1 MMGEFTKKRNTLLA
15 EQVIRALESRN
26 MEGFYAETKEEA
38 LSKALEIIPEG
49 SSISWGGSMSIKEI
63 GLAQAVHEGNY
74 KVYDRESCKT
84 AEEKRQ
90 IALKAFECDYFLA
103 STNAI
108 SEDGILVNID
118 GNANRVAAIAFGP
131 RNVLMI
137 VGMNKVVKTEADA
150 MSRAKN
156 IAAPINAQRFG
167 RTPCTVTGAC
177 TLCKSPSCICCQTLV
192 TRFSLQPNRIKVI
205 LVNEELGF

>member
-1 MMGEFTKKRNTLLA
+1 MGEFTTKRNKLLA
-15 EQVIRALESRN
+15 EQMIRAMEARN

-38 LSKALEIIPEG
+38 LNKALELIPEG
-49 SSISWGGSMSIKEI
+49 SSISWGGSMSIQEI
-63 GLAQAVHEGNY
+63 GLTKSVHEGNY
-74 KVYDRESCKT
+74 EVYDRTDKT
-84 AEEKRQ
+84 PEERRQ
-90 IALKAFECDYFLA
+90 IMLKAFDCDYYLA
-103 STNAI
+103 SANAI

-150 MSRAKN
+150 LSRAKN
-156 IAAPINAQRFG
+156 VAAPINAQRFG
-167 RTPCTVTGAC
+167 GTPCAVTGAC
-177 TLCKSPSCICCQTLV
+177 SMCKSPSCICCQTLV
-192 TRFSLQPNRIKVI
+192 TRFSKEPKRIKII

>member
-1 MMGEFTKKRNTLLA
+1 MGEYSSKRNELLA
-15 EQVIRALESRN
+15 EQMIRAMEARN
-26 MEGFYAETKEEA
+26 MEAYFAKTKEDA
-38 LSKALEIIPEG
+38 LKKALELIPEG

-63 GLAQAVHEGNY
+63 GLTEALHKGNY
-74 KVYDRESCKT
+74 TVYDREICKN
-84 AEEKRQ
+84 AEEKREV
-90 IALKAFECDYFLA
+90 ALKAFDCDFFLA
-103 STNAI
+103 STNAM

-118 GNANRVAAIAFGP
+118 GNGNRVAAITFGP

-167 RTPCTVTGAC
+167 GTPCSVTGAC
-177 TLCKSPSCICCQTLV
+177 SLCKSPSCICCQTLV
-192 TRFSLQPNRIKVI
+192 TRFSKQPKRIKVI
-205 LVNEELGF
+205 LVDEDLGF

>member
-1 MMGEFTKKRNTLLA
+1 MGEFSAKRNALLA
-15 EQVIRALESRN
+15 EQMMRAIESRN
-26 MEGFYAETKEEA
+26 MEAFFAKNKEEA
-38 LSKALEIIPEG
+38 LEKALELIPEG
-49 SSISWGGSMSIKEI
+49 SSVSWGGSMSIKDI
-63 GLAQAVHEGNY
+63 GLTGAMHDGNSV
-74 KVYDRESCKT
+74 VYDRDVCQTPEG
-84 AEEKRQ
+84 KREM
-90 IALKAFECDYFLA
+90 ALKAFDCDYFLA

-108 SEDGILVNID
+108 TEDGILVNID

-167 RTPCTVTGAC
+167 GTPCTVTGEC
-177 TLCKSPSCICCQTLV
+177 SYCKSPKCICCQTMV
-192 TRFSLQPNRIKVI
+192 TRFSRDPGRIKII
-205 LVNEELGF
+205 LVDEELGF

>member
-1 MMGEFTKKRNTLLA
+1 MGEFSAKRNALLA
-15 EQVIRALESRN
+15 EQMMRAIESRN
-26 MEGFYAETKEEA
+26 MEAFFAKNKEEA
-38 LSKALEIIPEG
+38 LEKALELIPEG
-49 SSISWGGSMSIKEI
+49 SSVSWGGSMSIKDI
-63 GLAQAVHEGNY
+63 GLTGAMHDGNY
-74 KVYDRESCKT
+74 VVYDRDVCQTPEG
-84 AEEKRQ
+84 KREM
-90 IALKAFECDYFLA
+90 ALKAFDCDYFLA

-108 SEDGILVNID
+108 TEDGILVNID

-167 RTPCTVTGAC
+167 GTPCTVTGEC
-177 TLCKSPSCICCQTLV
+177 SYCKSPKCICCQTMV
-192 TRFSLQPNRIKVI
+192 TRFSRDPGRIKII
-205 LVNEELGF
+205 LVDEELGF